1 MLRQLLEQYRKQE
14 YNRDKGDA
22 FERLICAYLKADPQ
36 YQNLFSGVWLWKDW
50 PQRKEQGYSLP
61 DTGIDLV
68 AKFREGETYCAIQ
81 CKFYDSPVAMSD
93 LGNFFTLSGKGG
105 FSQRIIVATAPL
117 TKHAADALEGQTIPA
132 SLITL
137 EDLEEAPIDW
147 TAFSLDKPDELK
159 RSAVKKTPRPHQQ
172 EALEAV

>member
-1 MLRQLLEQYRKQE
+1 MEQYREQE

-50 PQRKEQGYSLP
+50 PQHKEQGYSLP

-68 AKFREGETYCAIQ
+68 AKFREGESYCAIQ

-93 LGNFFTLSGKGG
+93 LGKEVGPKIRTDM
-105 FSQRIIVATAPL
+105 IAT
-117 TKHAADALEGQTIPA
+117 
-132 SLITL
+132 
-137 EDLEEAPIDW
+137 
-147 TAFSLDKPDELK
+147 
-159 RSAVKKTPRPHQQ
+159 
-172 EALEAV
+172 